1 MATLCSSSSTT
12 TSLHSPTP
20 KPSPLH
26 LSSPS
31 LPSLLRNRPRPLRL
45 RRLTVRNI
53 DAAQPFDLES
63 KLSQQHIPR
72 RQHQHQQQQQP
83 PMINKL
89 KIGIIGFGN
98 FGQFLAKTL
107 VLQGHVVLAHSRS
120 DHSDIARSLGVR
132 FFPDPNDLCEDHPD
146 VILLCTSIISTESV
160 LKSLPLGRLR
170 RSTLFV
176 DVLSVKEFPRNL
188 FLKYLEPDFDI
199 LCTHPMFGPE
209 SGKDG
214 WSGLPFVYDKVR
226 VGKGEGREKRVEAF
240 IDVFRREGCEMVE
253 MSCAEHD
260 DHAAGSQF
268 ITHLV
273 GRVLQGMEL
282 RDTPINT
289 KGYKS
294 MLDLVENTS
303 KDSFELFYGLFLYNK
318 NAMEQLERMDLA
330 FEMVKRQLIERMH
343 ALVRKQLVGLEGE
356 GSEAVGLV
364 KGKEKVEKVKKL
376 LSSRKNEVVVEKI
389 EESFFSREE
398 VVVENDI
405 EGVNKLSSNANGIA
419 KAENGAAR
427 AENGA
432 AEAENGVTK
441 ADSIRSSSD
450 MSDPNR

>member
-1 MATLCSSSSTT
+1 MATLSSSSST

-31 LPSLLRNRPRPLRL
+31 LHSLLRHRPRPLRL
-45 RRLTVRNI
+45 RRLTIRSI

-63 KLSQQHIPR
+63 KLSQQYFPS
-72 RQHQHQQQQQP
+72 QHQQQQQQQP

-107 VLQGHVVLAHSRS
+107 VRQGHVVLAHSRS

-132 FFPDPNDLCEDHPD
+132 FFQDPNDLCEDHPD

-330 FEMVKRQLIERMH
+330 FEMVTRQLIERMH
-343 ALVRKQLVGLEGE
+343 ALVRKQLVGLEEE
-356 GSEAVGLV
+356 GSDAIGLV

-376 LSSRKNEVVVEKI
+376 LSSRKNEIVVEKI
-389 EESFFSREE
+389 EESSFPREE
-398 VVVENDI
+398 VVVENHI
-405 EGVNKLSSNANGIA
+405 ENVNKLSSTANDI
-419 KAENGAAR
+419 AR

-432 AEAENGVTK
+432 AEAENYTTK

-450 MSDPNR
+450 MSDPNRC